1 VPVLVLLSL
10 PRKDK
15 NLKFFMGDSCIVN
28 ESALTIRSAEA
39 PTPSA
44 PPILTA
50 CNGDGALG
58 CNRVPGDAA

>member
-1 VPVLVLLSL
+1 MDYLV
-10 PRKDK
+10 
-15 NLKFFMGDSCIVN
+15 
-28 ESALTIRSAEA
+28 ESAPPRCDTHTTTRARAREVMTAVSLSTGR
-39 PTPSA
+39 TPSA